1 MYNLD
6 KIKEKIIEIHNGDL
20 GQTEII
26 FDNADKIIV
35 EAPAGCGKT
44 KTMISKIA
52 YMLAT
57 NYVESTKKILALTFS
72 VNASYK
78 IKKDVSEQLPNII
91 KWNESEAYRQTSKI
105 VVSNY
110 HGFCRKILSKYG
122 FLITE
127 EKVNFNTITAINET
141 DSKLKEYGMDSDK
154 LNFLKEFQ
162 NKIKI
167 NDQEYIQENY
177 LKYNEYIKRYLLVNQ
192 KITYNAV
199 ILLAYELLIKNS
211 IIKRFYQKLFSIVFI
226 DEFQDT
232 NCIAW
237 MIIKELIGKDTKA
250 IFMGDSLQ
258 RIYGFIGAVPNL
270 MEIAENE
277 FNMRKFKLLTNYRFK
292 NNPDMLLLDKN
303 IRLNAL
309 EKNNS
314 SINELSN
321 PYIIITDNQDKEAE
335 WICEKVQEIS
345 RESKIAILT
354 RNGIKDFNVKKI
366 KEKLDEK
373 HISYFFALFTDEDPE
388 YINFHEICLNKFNN
402 LIKERQ
408 VVSPKILRLLIDSI
422 ENYYTEKSNLI
433 ISLIKLLKI
442 FCDKIFND
450 YVQFSPEEKIR
461 LIRESLENF
470 ALKQNMDKV
479 DEKIIL
485 STIHASKGLEY
496 DNVILTDNEKET
508 FPTYYIC
515 TECYQENKNNYCVN
529 TFNSKNEK
537 QFLEELSVF
546 YVGFTRAKEKVYFTM
561 SKKGLAAWGETNKIG
576 SCFLKLKGIGREN
589 LIRC

>member
-1 MYNLD
+1 MYNLGE
-6 KIKEKIIEIHNGDL
+6 IKEKIVEIHNGDS
-20 GQTEII
+20 GQTQII

-57 NYVESTKKILALTFS
+57 NYVESTKRILALTFS

-91 KWNESEAYRQTSKI
+91 DCNKNESYKQTDKI

-110 HGFCRKILSKYG
+110 HGFCRKVLAKYG
-122 FLITE
+122 FLIIE
-127 EKVNFNTITAINET
+127 GNVNLNTIVAIQET
-141 DSKLKEYGMDSDK
+141 DPKLKEYGIDSEK
-154 LNFLKEFQ
+154 LDFLKDFE
-162 NKIKI
+162 KRIKI

-177 LKYNEYIKRYLLVNQ
+177 LKYNDYIKKYLLVNN
-192 KITYNAV
+192 KITYNAI
-199 ILLAYELLIKNS
+199 ILLAYELFIKNES
-211 IIKRFYQKLFSIVFI
+211 IKKFYQKFFPIVFI

-237 MIIKELIGKDTKA
+237 MFIKELIGKDTNA
-250 IFMGDSLQ
+250 VFMGDSLQ

-277 FNMRKFKLLTNYRFK
+277 FNMRKFKLSTNYRFK
-292 NNPDMLLLDKN
+292 DNKDMLLLDKN

-309 EKNNS
+309 QKNNS
-314 SINELSN
+314 CIEELSN
-321 PYIIITDNQDKEAE
+321 PDIIITDNQDKEAE
-335 WICEKVQEIS
+335 WICTKVLEIS
-345 RESKIAILT
+345 KENKVAILT
-354 RNGIKDFNVKKI
+354 RNGIKDYNVQKI
-366 KEKLDEK
+366 KEKLDDK

-388 YINFHEICLNKFNN
+388 YIKFHEICLNKFNS

-408 VVSPKILRLLIDSI
+408 VVTQKILRLLVESI
-422 ENYYTEKSNLI
+422 ENYYVEKDNLI
-433 ISLIKLLKI
+433 NSLIKLLKV
-442 FCDKIFND
+442 FCDKIFKD
-450 YVQFSPEEKIR
+450 YVQFSTEEKIR

-470 ALKQNMDKV
+470 SLRQNMDKV

-496 DNVILTDNEKET
+496 NNVILTDNEKET

-515 TECYQENKNNYCVN
+515 KDCYQENKNNYCVN
-529 TFNSKNEK
+529 TFYSKNEK

-561 SKKGLAAWGETNKIG
+561 SKKGLAKWGETNKIG
-576 SCFLKLKGIGREN
+576 SCFLKLRGIGRDN
-589 LIRC
+589 LIKY

>member
-1 MYNLD
+1 MYNLEE
-6 KIKEKIIEIHNGDL
+6 IKEKIIEIHNGDL
-20 GQTEII
+20 GQIEIV

-52 YMLAT
+52 YILAT
-57 NYVESTKKILALTFS
+57 NSIESTKKILALTFS

-91 KWNESEAYRQTSKI
+91 KCNENEAYKQTDKI

-110 HGFCRKILSKYG
+110 HGFCRKILGKYG
-122 FLITE
+122 FLIT
-127 EKVNFNTITAINET
+127 KDNVNFNAITAIQDT
-141 DSKLKEYGMDSDK
+141 DPKLKEYGMNSEE
-154 LNFLKEFQ
+154 LEFFKSFE
-162 NKIKI
+162 NSVKI
-167 NDQEYIQENY
+167 NDKEYIKQNY
-177 LKYNEYIKRYLLVNQ
+177 LKYNECVKKYLLVNQ
-192 KITYNAV
+192 KITYNA
-199 ILLAYELLIKNS
+199 IIMLAYELLVKNNKIK
-211 IIKRFYQKLFSIVFI
+211 KFYQKFYPIVFI

-237 MIIKELIGKDTKA
+237 MLIKELIGENTKA
-250 IFMGDSLQ
+250 VFMGDSLQ

-270 MEIAENE
+270 MNIAQIE
-277 FNMRKFKLLTNYRFK
+277 FNMRKFKLSTNYRFK
-292 NNPDMLLLDKN
+292 ENKDMLLLDKN

-309 EKNNS
+309 EKNNLC
-314 SINELSN
+314 IDEISN
-321 PYIIITDNQDKEAE
+321 PNIIITDDQDKEAE
-335 WICEKVQEIS
+335 WICTKVLEIS
-345 RESKIAILT
+345 KESKVAILT
-354 RNGIKDFNVKKI
+354 RNGIKDFNVQKI
-366 KEKLDEK
+366 KEKLDDK
-373 HISYFFALFTDEDPE
+373 NISYFFALFTDEDPE
-388 YINFHEICLNKFNN
+388 YIKFHEICLNKFNS

-408 VVSPKILRLLIDSI
+408 VVTPKILKLLVDSI
-422 ENYYTEKSNLI
+422 ENYYVKKNNLI
-433 ISLIKLLKI
+433 KSLIKLLET

-450 YVQFSPEEKIR
+450 YVQFSAEEKIR

-470 ALKQNMDKV
+470 ALRQNMDKV
-479 DEKIIL
+479 DEKIIF

-496 DNVILTDNEKET
+496 NNVILADNEKET

-515 TECYQENKNNYCVN
+515 KDCYQENKNNYCVN

-546 YVGFTRAKEKVYFTM
+546 YVGFTRAKERVYFTM
-561 SKKGLAAWGETNKIG
+561 SKKGLAKWGETNKIG
-576 SCFLKLKGIGREN
+576 SCFLKLRGIGREN